1 MPHFFENHPITLYDL
16 HKKQKPLVM
25 TNLTVYFKLQEILA
39 DRTTVLYQHFI
50 QDGERP
56 DVIAKKAYDD
66 SSLDWIIFL
75 TNNIVDPRWDWPL
88 PQIDFQKYVISKYG
102 SISAAQAQNHHYEFI
117 AQELTKVSRDGVMTI
132 TPEIKYEIDLTTYN
146 ATTPT
151 KRRAGDSFT
160 YEDRLNEEKRNIKIL
175 NSSQVQTI
183 LTQAEDIFD

>member
-102 SISAAQAQNHHYEFI
+102 LSLIHI
-117 AQELTKVSRDGVMTI
+117 
-132 TPEIKYEIDLTTYN
+132 
-146 ATTPT
+146 
-151 KRRAGDSFT
+151 
-160 YEDRLNEEKRNIKIL
+160 
-175 NSSQVQTI
+175 
-183 LTQAEDIFD
+183 

>member
-1 MPHFFENHPITLYDL
+1 
-16 HKKQKPLVM
+16 M

-39 DRTTVLYQHFI
+39 DRTTVLYQHYV

-151 KRRAGDSFT
+151 KRRAVDSFT
-160 YEDRLNEEKRNIKIL
+160 YEDRLNEDKRNIKIL